1 VEATRQPRQG
11 VIRRT
16 SAFFYR
22 HPRLRLGST
31 VGPPSAWI
39 ILIYLIPLVLLLVAA
54 FWTLNVLTAQV
65 EHTFTLSNFE
75 NLFRDPVYKTI
86 TIRTLG
92 MAVAV
97 TVADLVLAFPLAYYA
112 ARLATPRMRTVLL
125 LAVVMPLWTNYLVR
139 VFAWKT
145 ITAGNGPLNSFLAL
159 LGLHLDLSASNWAVW
174 LTFTYLWLPFVA
186 LPVYASLERVPGS
199 LLEAS
204 GDLGGRGWMTFRRV
218 VLPLVLPGMVAGSI
232 FSFGLTLGDYITP
245 TLVGKDFFLGNAIY
259 NFVGLARNLPQAAAL
274 AYIPIVII
282 ALYLV
287 VARALGAFEAL

>member
-1 VEATRQPRQG
+1 MEATREPKQG

-22 HPRLRLGST
+22 HRGLRLGGT

-39 ILIYLIPLVLLLVAA
+39 ILIYLVPLALLLVAA

-97 TVADLVLAFPLAYYA
+97 TVADLILAFPLAYYA

-159 LGLHLDLSASNWAVW
+159 LGLHLDISASNWAVW

-204 GDLGGRGWMTFRRV
+204 GDLGGRGWMTFRRI

-245 TLVGKDFFLGNAIY
+245 TLVGKDYFLGNAIY

-282 ALYLV
+282 AVYLF

>member
-1 VEATRQPRQG
+1 MEATREPKQG

-39 ILIYLIPLVLLLVAA
+39 ILIYLVPLVLLLVAA

-92 MAVAV
+92 MAIAV
-97 TVADLVLAFPLAYYA
+97 TAADLVLAFPLAYYA

-139 VFAWKT
+139 VFAHEPQPT
-145 ITAGNGPLNSFLAL
+145 IDLAAE
-159 LGLHLDLSASNWAVW
+159 GVADYRWWTLDE
-174 LTFTYLWLPFVA
+174 
-186 LPVYASLERVPGS
+186 LERTSERLAPPDF
-199 LLEAS
+199 LEQV
-204 GDLGGRGWMTFRRV
+204 RT
-218 VLPLVLPGMVAGSI
+218 I
-232 FSFGLTLGDYITP
+232 
-245 TLVGKDFFLGNAIY
+245 
-259 NFVGLARNLPQAAAL
+259 
-274 AYIPIVII
+274 
-282 ALYLV
+282 
-287 VARALGAFEAL
+287 LGA

>member
-1 VEATRQPRQG
+1 M
-11 VIRRT
+11 
-16 SAFFYR
+16 
-22 HPRLRLGST
+22 
-31 VGPPSAWI
+31 
-39 ILIYLIPLVLLLVAA
+39 ILIYLVPLALLLVAA

-97 TVADLVLAFPLAYYA
+97 TVADLILAFPLAYYA

-159 LGLHLDLSASNWAVW
+159 LGLHLDISASNWAVW

-245 TLVGKDFFLGNAIY
+245 TLVGKDYFLGNAIY

-282 ALYLV
+282 AVYLFI
-287 VARALGAFEAL
+287 ARALGAFEAL

>member
-1 VEATRQPRQG
+1 MEATREPEKG
-11 VIRRT
+11 FIRRT

-22 HPRLRLGST
+22 HRGLRLAGT

-39 ILIYLIPLVLLLVAA
+39 IFIYLIPLALLLVAA

-65 EHTFTLSNFE
+65 EHTFTLSNFQ

-86 TIRTLG
+86 TLRTLG

-97 TVADLVLAFPLAYYA
+97 TVADLLLAFPFAYYA

-145 ITAGNGPLNSFLAL
+145 ITAGNGPLNSFLSL

-204 GDLGGRGWMTFRRV
+204 SDLGGRGWMTFRRV
-218 VLPLVLPGMVAGSI
+218 VLPLVLPGMVAGTI

-274 AYIPIVII
+274 AYIPLVII
-282 ALYLV
+282 AVYLLI
-287 VARALGAFEAL
+287 ARALGAFEAL